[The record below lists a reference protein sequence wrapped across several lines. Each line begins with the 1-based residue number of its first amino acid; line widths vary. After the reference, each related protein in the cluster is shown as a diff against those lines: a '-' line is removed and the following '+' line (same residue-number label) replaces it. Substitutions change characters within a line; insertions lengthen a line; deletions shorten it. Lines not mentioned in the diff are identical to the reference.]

1 MAKRRGRVMSKGN
14 EYRKLFSIDR
24 FARYMYC
31 QHARLNQL
39 RSDKRDAK
47 RKLRRQVKDEIRKER
62 GGEYD

>member
-1 MAKRRGRVMSKGN
+1 MSKGN
-14 EYRKLFSIDR
+14 EYRKLFSIDGI
-24 FARYMYC
+24 ARYMYC

>member
-1 MAKRRGRVMSKGN
+1 MSKGN
-14 EYRKLFSIDR
+14 EYRKLFSIDG

-47 RKLRRQVKDEIRKER
+47 RKLRRQVKDEILSLIHI
-62 GGEYD
+62 

>member
-1 MAKRRGRVMSKGN
+1 MSKGN
-14 EYRKLFSIDR
+14 EYRKLFRIDG

-39 RSDKRDAK
+39 RRDKLDAK